1 VTEQRGAGCE
11 NTCTPEAAMRWHEDA
26 YASDSAEQTSQH
38 STGTYRCWVW
48 ARSRRYVY
56 QPGPGRSPSDMQD
69 ECVVAVSSC
78 RKLSNGCLQVAELL
92 QHTNLRQ
99 YQATW
104 AAAQPHNI
112 TNILCCV
119 QAGSLKQG
127 KRLSDIRSDV
137 WLLSASAGSYHTRS

>member
-1 VTEQRGAGCE
+1 MQRL
-11 NTCTPEAAMRWHEDA
+11 
-26 YASDSAEQTSQH
+26 
-38 STGTYRCWVW
+38 
-48 ARSRRYVY
+48 
-56 QPGPGRSPSDMQD
+56 
-69 ECVVAVSSC
+69 VSSC

-104 AAAQPHNI
+104 AAVQPLNT

-137 WLLSASAGSYHTRS
+137 WLLSASAGSYHTRSCVTSACKQVGVTLQLSCSVAP